1 MKHLMYNFRTI
12 VSFDQDVTEHYFTLR
27 CLPRETPF
35 QHILTQKLTLD
46 PALEWLGQT
55 DGFGNLLAVGNC
67 RTAHNVFGF
76 TVVGEAEVDISNPRC
91 TDCNA
96 LFRYASP
103 LTKAGPQLTILFHTE
118 GLGKTPYEL
127 MHLVH
132 EKISYVPGVTDI
144 HTTAE
149 EALALG
155 KGVCQDKA
163 QVLISLLRMAGF
175 PARYVCGLFV
185 GEGATHAWV
194 EYYFDGIWYGLDP
207 THDRAA
213 NEDYLVIS
221 YGRDY
226 SDCPIERGVFRGFA
240 NQNQDVFMQVQEI
253 EPRHH
258 GKREPDGVRLRTEK
272 G

>member
-1 MKHLMYNFRTI
+1 MYNFRTT

-35 QHILTQKLTLD
+35 QHILTQTMSLNPPTNYQV
-46 PALEWLGQT
+46 QT
-55 DGFGNLLAVGNC
+55 DGFGNFLEIGCC
-67 RTAHNVFGF
+67 RDAHNVFEF
-76 TVVGEAEVDISNPRC
+76 NVVGEAEVDIANPTR
-91 TDCNA
+91 TGCNT

-103 LTKAGPQLTILFHTE
+103 LTKAGTHLSALYEAE
-118 GLGKTPYEL
+118 GRGKSPEEL

-132 EKISYVPGVTDI
+132 RTIAYTPGATDI

-149 EALALG
+149 EAAVLG

-163 QVLISLLRMAGF
+163 HILISLLRMAGI

-194 EYYFDGIWYGLDP
+194 EYYCDGIWRGLDP

-213 NEDYLVIS
+213 NEQYLVIS

-226 SDCPIERGVFRGFA
+226 SDCPIERGVFRGVA
-240 NQNQDVFMQVQEI
+240 NQKQDVFMQVWENALQS
-253 EPRHH
+253 
-258 GKREPDGVRLRTEK
+258 
-272 G
+272 